1 MSAGSF
7 WVIAFFVFI
16 NNGCSLLGCGD
27 RSVGAVARGI
37 ESRTEIANAI
47 TLQRAQKANAGGRP
61 PDDGQEPSTIFLTLR
76 A

>member
-1 MSAGSF
+1 MSTGSF

-16 NNGCSLLGCGD
+16 NNGCSLLGSGD

-61 PDDGQEPSTIFLTLR
+61 PDDGQEPSTIFLTRR

>member
-47 TLQRAQKANAGGRP
+47 TLQRAQKANAGGQP
-61 PDDGQEPSTIFLTLR
+61 PERGQEPSTIFLTFR